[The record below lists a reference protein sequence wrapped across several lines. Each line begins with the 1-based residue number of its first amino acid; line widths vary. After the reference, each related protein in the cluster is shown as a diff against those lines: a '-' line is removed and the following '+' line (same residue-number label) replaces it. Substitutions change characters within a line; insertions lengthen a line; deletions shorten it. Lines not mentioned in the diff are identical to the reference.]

1 MRLFEAI
8 IEANQKAASS
18 GSPASL
24 SLDGFSNALPVAALT
39 CIDPRLNRFIPEA
52 LGLPEE
58 QFIWLRNAGNVLTGP
73 MSSTMRSIALACAI
87 KGAKEIAIIGHSD
100 CRVRQI
106 SMLELTD
113 RFKALGIE
121 RSKLPDNVTEFFGLF
136 ASERQNVMHAVDLA
150 RQSPIIGPK
159 MPVHGLMIDVQTGRL
174 EWVVN
179 GYESLALA
187 TSAAP
192 TATPA
197 TPTGWPALGPM
208 PEFRMAEIKRPES
221 NIGDSASSTPMIF
234 PAQTQAQAAAAREKF
249 KPTIVPTTP
258 PNPPMAPPI
267 VPEYSSS
274 PRLDRSAMYKV
285 VGEDK
290 KIYGPVSAE
299 ELERW
304 IAENRIDIKSLA
316 QMIGNKQWRTLESF
330 LIKEL
335 EERIELPKTIGDAL
349 RMAKDFKKRR

>member
-52 LGLPEE
+52 LGLPED

-113 RFKALGIE
+113 RFKALGID

-136 ASERQNVMHAVDLA
+136 ASERQNVMHAVEVA
-150 RQSPIIGPK
+150 RQSPIIGPR
-159 MPVHGLMIDVQTGRL
+159 MPVHGLMIEIQTGRL

-179 GYESLALA
+179 GYESLAMA
-187 TSAAP
+187 TSAS
-192 TATPA
+192 PA
-197 TPTGWPALGPM
+197 AAKPDASGWPALGPM
-208 PEFRMAEIKRPES
+208 PEFRMAEMKKSET
-221 NIGDSASSTPMIF
+221 NIGDSASRSPTVF

-249 KPTIVPTTP
+249 KPNIVP
-258 PNPPMAPPI
+258 APA
-267 VPEYSSS
+267 S
-274 PRLDRSAMYKV
+274 
-285 VGEDK
+285 
-290 KIYGPVSAE
+290 
-299 ELERW
+299 
-304 IAENRIDIKSLA
+304 
-316 QMIGNKQWRTLESF
+316 T
-330 LIKEL
+330 
-335 EERIELPKTIGDAL
+335 
-349 RMAKDFKKRR
+349 